1 MIFLSFKSSEKPDG
15 CNLYAEFLD
24 DDVFMIGARAHSR
37 GSK

>member
-1 MIFLSFKSSEKPDG
+1 MIFLSFKSSEKPE
-15 CNLYAEFLD
+15 EFLH